1 MSHPLTRNWLADV
14 PWDLVV
20 YQNAALC
27 EAKSA
32 HHGPTSDGYE
42 SALKCWEESR
52 GQTMHLFDVV
62 DLCRTCHRLAPFTN
76 FNGNTFAAIARV
88 LIDQLNLSAGRAA
101 VVRSLVGH
109 IVAGVASDQENAA
122 FRSFCEGYR
131 AC

>member
-1 MSHPLTRNWLADV
+1 
-14 PWDLVV
+14 
-20 YQNAALC
+20 
-27 EAKSA
+27 
-32 HHGPTSDGYE
+32 
-42 SALKCWEESR
+42 
-52 GQTMHLFDVV
+52 MHLFDVV